1 MGKKEYVII
10 FKNVGEDGNEKFF
23 RGIDVWFKRIGNI
36 VRDGGIKME
45 VSK

>member
-1 MGKKEYVII
+1 MGKKEHAII
-10 FKNVGEDGNEKFF
+10 LKNVGEDGNEKFP
-23 RGIDVWFKRIGNI
+23 RGTDVWFKRTGNT